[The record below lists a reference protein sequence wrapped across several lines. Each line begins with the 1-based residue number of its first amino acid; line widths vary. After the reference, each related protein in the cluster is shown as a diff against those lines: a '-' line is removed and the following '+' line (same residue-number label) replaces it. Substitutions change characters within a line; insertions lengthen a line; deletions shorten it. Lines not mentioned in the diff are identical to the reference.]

1 LPHQRSKLINKM
13 EITNTKNRAKLSAI
27 VNYNGFA
34 DAFGNLPNRHSS
46 IVRRELLKRLKC
58 CPRTFF
64 SKKIGEAPIRE
75 NEVPIIEEIFSRFGL
90 NAWNGE
96 RI

>member
-1 LPHQRSKLINKM
+1 MKIINDIK
-13 EITNTKNRAKLSAI
+13 RVKLSPV

-90 NAWNGE
+90 NAWTGE